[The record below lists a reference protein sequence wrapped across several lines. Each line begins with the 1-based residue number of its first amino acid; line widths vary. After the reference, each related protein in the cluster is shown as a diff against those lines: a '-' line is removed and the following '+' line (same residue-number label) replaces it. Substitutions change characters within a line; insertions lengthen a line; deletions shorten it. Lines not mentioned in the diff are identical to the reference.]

1 MGNLPG
7 STPPAAPPAA
17 PDAGQAKSSGVT
29 KFHLKC
35 VAHGPLGDY
44 ENESDALQ
52 AGADHLHTQHSSAV
66 ASRSETAEVE
76 VTQSK
81 HFRVAD
87 LEGYAKPK

>member
-7 STPPAAPPAA
+7 SSTPAGAPGA
-17 PDAGQAKSSGVT
+17 PDAGQAKSSGLV
-29 KFHLKC
+29 KFHLQC
-35 VAHGPLGDY
+35 VAHGPLGEY
-44 ENESDALQ
+44 ENEADALQ

-66 ASRSETAEVE
+66 AARSETAEVE